1 MEKNTILPFLAK
13 IDFRGRITIP
23 KNILATMDRPRE
35 KMFKVEIEEIQE
47 HESWSRIRD

>member
-23 KNILATMDRPRE
+23 KNILATIERPRE
-35 KMFKVEIEEIQE
+35 KMFKVIIEEMK
-47 HESWSRIRD
+47 